1 MVEDQEAEFKRE
13 YTEDLKN
20 EVVAFLNTND
30 GTIYIGV
37 RKDGS
42 ICGVDNVDETMR
54 KISSSLRNAIRPDC
68 TRFFHMDVCREQDK
82 YYVRLNVVKG
92 TQTPYY
98 LGEKGMRPSGV

>member
-37 RKDGS
+37 RKDGR
-42 ICGVDNVDETMR
+42 ICGVDDVDETM
-54 KISSSLRNAIRPDC
+54 
-68 TRFFHMDVCREQDK
+68 Q
-82 YYVRLNVVKG
+82 
-92 TQTPYY
+92 
-98 LGEKGMRPSGV
+98 